1 MVAKKNHLK
10 TEMKKKKPEMIGSY
24 NCLAFYYI
32 CDLNHIPEPL
42 YVFLC
47 SLKMDCVRIR
57 KLHMK
62 GLSIVLDKWKTLVH
76 SVNK

>member
-1 MVAKKNHLK
+1 MQINLKIWMKNGKNSGKKSDLK
-10 TEMKKKKPEMIGSY
+10 TEIIGSY

-42 YVFLC
+42 YVFVC
-47 SLKMDCVRIR
+47 SLKMDFVRIR

-62 GLSIVLDKWKTLVH
+62 GLSIVLDK
-76 SVNK
+76 